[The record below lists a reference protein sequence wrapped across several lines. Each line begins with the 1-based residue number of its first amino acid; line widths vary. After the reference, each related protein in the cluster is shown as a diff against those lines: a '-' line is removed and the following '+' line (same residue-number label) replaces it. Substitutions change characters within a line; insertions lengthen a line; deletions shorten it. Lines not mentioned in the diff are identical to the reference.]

1 MASKKLGLV
10 LLYAGFLG
18 AAFFS
23 VRRSDSLGAEWATIE
38 WGWYG
43 VMFAIGLIGLFL
55 FRTSSGGAGALREK
69 LETDLAT
76 IQTRLDSIVAKL
88 GGIQK
93 DRQAIGV
100 YDVHSWIDDTL
111 VEDLSGFVEAREALI
126 KIYGLQQYADVMSR
140 FALGERNVN
149 RAWSASADGYI
160 DEVWRSVDR
169 AESEMAAA
177 QSLLATYR
185 EGS

>member
-1 MASKKLGLV
+1 MTSKRLGLV

-23 VRRSDSLGAEWATIE
+23 VRRSDSLGVEWATIE

-43 VMFAIGLIGLFL
+43 VMFAIGVIGLAM
-55 FRTSSGGAGALREK
+55 FRTSSEGEGAIQEK

-76 IQTRLDSIVAKL
+76 IHTRLDSIVSKL
-88 GGIQK
+88 VGIQN
-93 DRQAIGV
+93 DRQTIGV

-111 VEDLSGFVEAREALI
+111 VEDLNGFVEAREALI

-140 FALGERNVN
+140 FARGGRLTPAPIHHWSSPLVTGERP
-149 RAWSASADGYI
+149 
-160 DEVWRSVDR
+160 
-169 AESEMAAA
+169 
-177 QSLLATYR
+177 SLLTR
-185 EGS
+185 L